1 MPCVGVRGHTWACRK
16 CQVMTAH
23 VPSLFG
29 SYTHG
34 NPKFRSGDSGRLAQ
48 GGSGRAVP
56 CVGAPAHVAVPK
68 FLSRHGPCA
77 FCTFVQPV
85 CPTLPRAFVRV
96 VHPWKPQISF
106 AACTHGNP
114 KFRSG
119 GSGRVVCGCPCK
131 RVRASRVG
139 SGRAVPRVGAREHV
153 AAQKMIGR
161 DHPCASCTFARP
173 VCLTLR
179 PAFVRA
185 GRVLP
190 CVGARAHVAV
200 PKMLSHD
207 PPCAFYTFV
216 RPVCPTLPCAFVR
229 VAHPWKPQISFG
241 LCI

>member
-1 MPCVGVRGHTWACRK
+1 MLKILRACYPRYIYVLESK
-16 CQVMTAH
+16 IFL
-23 VPSLFG
+23 PSCL
-29 SYTHG
+29 
-34 NPKFRSGDSGRLAQ
+34 R
-48 GGSGRAVP
+48 SGRAPVQTPNFLRAGRVIP
-56 CVGAPAHVAVPK
+56 CHAVCGGARAHVGVPK
-68 FLSRHGPCA
+68 MPSHDYPCA
-77 FCTFVQPV
+77 F
-85 CPTLPRAFVRV
+85 FVRV

-106 AACTHGNP
+106 GR
-114 KFRSG
+114 F
-119 GSGRVVCGCPCK
+119 GSGCVVCGCPCK

-179 PAFVRA
+179 RAFVRA

-200 PKMLSHD
+200 PKMLSYD

-216 RPVCPTLPCAFVR
+216 RPVCPTLPCAFVL